1 MARNLPVGSRLGEY
15 EIRRLSAVDELSVEY
30 EATHRPTVR
39 TVVVKEYFPNR
50 LADRLSGMEVVAK
63 SQAEQA
69 VFDGGLNHFLALYQ
83 TLEHLDHAATV
94 NVSECFRGNGTGYV
108 VMEPPGGETLE
119 ERLRTGRTLSAA
131 ELRALALPL
140 IDGLERVHGAGLLHR
155 DINPEHI
162 LIRPDGKPVLI
173 GFSASPRA
181 AGGPR
186 QAFGPPSPALSAK
199 PSAGYA
205 ALEQYSHRGQEGP
218 WTDIYAL
225 GAVLYRCVTGVAPTD
240 APGRAIHDD
249 LVSAAR
255 AAAGGFDSELLAAI
269 DAALALRLAERPR
282 SVGAWRQLLT
292 GTVESP
298 GTPAGPRG
306 RMAGRRTA
314 RARQVAASDEVRPN
328 WMLPAVAATV
338 FIALLTWLDTGVLR
352 SSGGESLP
360 GAEERQRI
368 DGRGIRAP
376 GTPQTMESGNLPE
389 QPAAS
394 TDENPAQPDSAP
406 SAPVDSVTREAA
418 SGPPDSVSEF
428 RPRSGDTAQA
438 RAGTGVPEVP
448 GIFDDGLPQAEPLD
462 GAGAGESAEIGGPS
476 AGSAEI
482 GGGSAESEEIGGE
495 SAEPAAVP
503 VHETPAEVPRDASR
517 TATPVPVQSV
527 VESPP
532 AAMRSTESVVSMN
545 AEEAVEPYT
554 ADAAEDDVAERGDG
568 VPDSDTVGGFGGA
581 VDSTLAEPDVDTEL
595 HPFNVTSEPA
605 GAVVRFADGSR
616 RYEPGMLL
624 APGEYRVVAE
634 LPGFS
639 DWQGTIVHGATPLS
653 HRVRMAALPTEY
665 SDSLA
670 SGGEGPIM
678 VRIST
683 GGFRMGCVSGR
694 RCFSNEM
701 PVVEVQVENG
711 FAISKHEISF
721 SDFDRFAEAAGHEWV
736 GASRGSERGAHPVV
750 NVSWADAVAYTEWLS
765 AETGRRYRLPTESEW
780 EYAARAGSAAAYSWG
795 NDLLPGRGNCNG
807 CDNARSARGTAPVG
821 SFPANAW
828 GLHDMH
834 GNVWE
839 WVLNCAGP
847 SRRALEPGIR
857 HVANADCN
865 RRVRRGGSWTHS
877 PRRMRA
883 ASRDITVATL
893 RSPNTGFR
901 VVMLDP

>member
-50 LADRLSGMEVVAK
+50 LADRLSGMEVAAK

-83 TLEHLDHAATV
+83 TLEHLDHSAMV

-131 ELRALALPL
+131 ELRSLALPL

-255 AAAGGFDSELLAAI
+255 AAAGGFDGELLAAI

-360 GAEERQRI
+360 GAEEQRRF
-368 DGRGIRAP
+368 D
-376 GTPQTMESGNLPE
+376 NL
-389 QPAAS
+389 
-394 TDENPAQPDSAP
+394 TQPDSAP

-462 GAGAGESAEIGGPS
+462 GAGAGESAEIGR
-476 AGSAEI
+476 ASAE
-482 GGGSAESEEIGGE
+482 
-495 SAEPAAVP
+495 
-503 VHETPAEVPRDASR
+503 SR

-554 ADAAEDDVAERGDG
+554 ADAAEDAVAERGDG

>member
-1 MARNLPVGSRLGEY
+1 MARNLPVGYRLGEY

-39 TVVVKEYFPNR
+39 TVAVKEYFPNR
-50 LADRLSGMEVVAK
+50 LADRLSGMEVAAK

-69 VFDGGLNHFLALYQ
+69 VFDGGLNHFLGLYQ
-83 TLEHLDHAATV
+83 TLEHLDHAAVV
-94 NVSECFRGNGTGYV
+94 NVSECFRANGTGYV
-108 VMEPPGGETLE
+108 VMEPPGGETLK

-140 IDGLERVHGAGLLHR
+140 IDGLERVHGTGLLHR

-282 SVGAWRQLLT
+282 SAGAWRQLLT
-292 GTVESP
+292 GTVELP

-314 RARQVAASDEVRPN
+314 RARQVAASDEERPD
-328 WMLPAVAATV
+328 WVLPAVAATV

-352 SSGGESLP
+352 SSGGESLA
-360 GAEERQRI
+360 GAEQRQRI
-368 DGRGIRAP
+368 DDRSNGDQVIAK
-376 GTPQTMESGNLPE
+376 TLESGGLPE
-389 QPAAS
+389 QPATG
-394 TDENPAQPDSAP
+394 TDQVFAQSDSVP
-406 SAPVDSVTREAA
+406 SAPGDDVENEDIFSRPE
-418 SGPPDSVSEF
+418 SVSEF
-428 RPRSGDTAQA
+428 RPRFAETLEA
-438 RAGTGVPEVP
+438 RAGTEPPGAP
-448 GIFDDGLPQAEPLD
+448 GIFNDRLPKAEPLD
-462 GAGAGESAEIGGPS
+462 GVGARESEAIGG
-476 AGSAEI
+476 A
-482 GGGSAESEEIGGE
+482 
-495 SAEPAAVP
+495 SAEP
-503 VHETPAEVPRDASR
+503 R
-517 TATPVPVQSV
+517 TATPAPAQAV
-527 VESPP
+527 VDSPP
-532 AAMRSTESVVSMN
+532 VAMPDTESVVSKT
-545 AEEAVEPYT
+545 AGEAIEPYV
-554 ADAAEDDVAERGDG
+554 AGAAEDA
-568 VPDSDTVGGFGGA
+568 T
-581 VDSTLAEPDVDTEL
+581 AEPDDAVAGSDAVGAFGGTADLALTEPDAGPQL
-595 HPFNVTSEPA
+595 YPFNVTSEPA
-605 GAVVRFADGSR
+605 GAAVRFADGGR
-616 RYEPGMLL
+616 RYEPGMPL
-624 APGEYRVVAE
+624 ARGEYRVVAE

-639 DWQGTIVHGATPLS
+639 DWEGTIVHGADTPGHS
-653 HRVRMAALPTEY
+653 VRMVALPAEF

-670 SGGEGPIM
+670 SGGEGPVM

-683 GGFRMGCVSGR
+683 GRFRMGCVSGR

-721 SDFDRFAEAAGHEWV
+721 SDFDRFAEAAGYAWA
-736 GASRGSERGAHPVV
+736 GALRGGERGSHPVV

-795 NDLLPGRGNCNG
+795 NDVLSGQGNCSG
-807 CDNARSARGTAPVG
+807 CVSERSARGTTPVG
-821 SFPANAW
+821 SFAANAW

-847 SRRALEPGIR
+847 SRRALEPGVR

-865 RRVRRGGSWTHS
+865 RRIRRGGSWTHS

-883 ASRDITVATL
+883 ASRDITVAAL